1 VTINRKKKCKQTC
14 PGKGTPICRR
24 RKSIRVRRQQR
35 KLRDAKELD
44 YCPPIMKTKEMSRKI
59 RTETNLDKQTERK
72 VGVPTKWRS
81 SSGAPF
87 FQTAQQRKTFELVK
101 KIVSEPVKK
110 QSHMKQRKKRSS
122 LGQRLKFSSSR
133 SKGVSMFSLSKWQ
146 KNSREIKKRRNSTG
160 ETISNE
166 TAKQKESTLMQ
177 RRSNQAVD

>member
-101 KIVSEPVKK
+101 KIVSEPVK
-110 QSHMKQRKKRSS
+110 
-122 LGQRLKFSSSR
+122 
-133 SKGVSMFSLSKWQ
+133 
-146 KNSREIKKRRNSTG
+146 NSRI
-160 ETISNE
+160 
-166 TAKQKESTLMQ
+166 
-177 RRSNQAVD
+177 